1 MLFRSNIFIK
11 HFYQLKYQ
19 HFFWLSEDCI
29 SLHQPVSTCRAGK
42 TPPGIFICH
51 TAVMSPCGHQIPP
64 QSSAIRTFCMYSN
77 ADAFSYPRCAGR
89 PVPAGCPPPRQRS
102 AFVAKLMEQA
112 LSEDDPLYTSGACC
126 GVGFVLECQ
135 NAGVA

>member
-1 MLFRSNIFIK
+1 MLFRIPDALAARFR
-11 HFYQLKYQ
+11 Q
-19 HFFWLSEDCI
+19 
-29 SLHQPVSTCRAGK
+29 
-42 TPPGIFICH
+42 
-51 TAVMSPCGHQIPP
+51 AV
-64 QSSAIRTFCMYSN
+64 
-77 ADAFSYPRCAGR
+77 
-89 PVPAGCPPPRQRS
+89 PPPRQRS